1 MREKSPSKNTK
12 KITEPPARVCGER
25 EIKMTKREVMNAILK
40 AEVAEEIK
48 EFAKNELEKMDR
60 ANAKRASKPT
70 KAYIENTPLVEK
82 IYEEIL
88 TEEPKFRED
97 IAEELGVTP
106 GKVGALMKRVIAEG
120 KGKKVEVKVKGKG
133 KKVGYIHN
141 LEQ

>member
-1 MREKSPSKNTK
+1 
-12 KITEPPARVCGER
+12 
-25 EIKMTKREVMNAILK
+25 MTKREVMNAILK
-40 AEVAEEIK
+40 ADVAEEIK
-48 EFAKNELEKMDR
+48 EFAQNELDKMDR

>member
-1 MREKSPSKNTK
+1 M
-12 KITEPPARVCGER
+12 CGER